1 MAPGQGAERTASGMT
16 APAGA
21 IVRLY
26 VDLVARVK
34 IDDVIETQSGR
45 GYRVLGVREQQR
57 GKHAGRQHLQCL
69 VLAAGWQ
76 EDATAW
82 AEWMGFS
89 TIHEI
94 RWYKRGRARARRPRS
109 AA

>member
-1 MAPGQGAERTASGMT
+1 MT

-21 IVRLY
+21 IVRLH
-26 VDLVARVK
+26 VDLVVRVK
-34 IDDVIETQSGR
+34 VDDVIETQSGR

-69 VLAAGWQ
+69 VLSARWQ
-76 EDATAW
+76 EDAAAW

-89 TIHEI
+89 IIHQI
-94 RWYKRGRARARRPRS
+94 RWYKRAPSTVIAD
-109 AA
+109 

>member
-1 MAPGQGAERTASGMT
+1 MT

-45 GYRVLGVREQQR
+45 GYRVLSAREQER

-69 VLAAGWQ
+69 VLTAAWQ
-76 EDATAW
+76 EDAVAW

-89 TIHEI
+89 TIHQI
-94 RWYKRGRARARRPRS
+94 RWYKRAPSRARARRTRS
-109 AA
+109 AAARSPA